1 MRSVNKTS
9 HMPCGCCNI
18 NYASKYTELAVLTR
32 RT

>member
-18 NYASKYTELAVLTR
+18 TYASKHTELAVLTC